1 MTDLSS
7 SKEEMADM
15 AAELISA
22 KMDSA
27 RSKSEMTNVLRIG
40 SFHMEIIPD
49 RDIDIR
55 EMFNEV
61 LDKLIAVYGSEL
73 LEINLQDL
81 AEKKMN
87 HYG

>member
-27 RSKSEMTNVLRIG
+27 RKDTQMTNVLRIG
-40 SFHMEIIPD
+40 SFHMEILND
-49 RDIDIR
+49 KDLDIR

-61 LDKLIAVYGSEL
+61 LDKLIEVYGKEL
-73 LEINLQDL
+73 LEINIQELS
-81 AEKKMN
+81 ERKMN

>member
-55 EMFNEV
+55 
-61 LDKLIAVYGSEL
+61 
-73 LEINLQDL
+73 
-81 AEKKMN
+81 
-87 HYG
+87 

>member
-61 LDKLIAVYGSEL
+61 LDKLIEVYGKEL
-73 LEINLQDL
+73 LEINIQELS
-81 AEKKMN
+81 ERKMN